1 MIGKQIMDAGEPR
14 APHGRLWELLM
25 RYMALGVALSL
36 LVAVTGSAGTAGVSL
51 PNDPRAK
58 ALVETGREL
67 LGRGDIDGATD
78 SFEAA
83 LAVDPGNPSTY
94 LALGDAARAAGMQG
108 KAIHYYREALERDP
122 NNLAALAGEG
132 GAMAEKGAIEKA
144 KGNLARLEGLCGRTC
159 PEAQNLAG
167 VIAKGP
173 VARVVSADAVKPEPK
188 VEAN

>member
-1 MIGKQIMDAGEPR
+1 
-14 APHGRLWELLM
+14 M
-25 RYMALGVALSL
+25 RYMPLGVALSL
-36 LVAVTGSAGTAGVSL
+36 LVLVTGSAGTAGVSL

>member
-1 MIGKQIMDAGEPR
+1 MIGKLIMDAGGPR

-25 RYMALGVALSL
+25 RYLPMGIALSL
-36 LVAVTGSAGTAGVSL
+36 LVAVTGSAGTAGVSVL
-51 PNDPRAK
+51 TDPRAK
-58 ALVETGREL
+58 ALVETGREQ
-67 LGRGDIDGATD
+67 LGRGDIDAATD

-83 LAVDPGNPSTY
+83 LAVDPGNPATF

-122 NNLAALAGEG
+122 NNLAALSGEG
-132 GAMAEKGAIEKA
+132 GAMAEKGALEKA
-144 KGNLARLEGLCGRTC
+144 KGNLARLEGLCGRNC

-173 VARVVSADAVKPEPK
+173 IAKVVSADAVKPDPA
-188 VEAN
+188 VEEN

>member
-1 MIGKQIMDAGEPR
+1 MIGNRIMDAGGPR

-25 RYMALGVALSL
+25 RYMPLGVALSL
-36 LVAVTGSAGTAGVSL
+36 LVLVTGSAGTAGVSL
-51 PNDPRAK
+51 PTDPRAK
-58 ALVETGREL
+58 ALVETGRDL
-67 LGRGDIDGATD
+67 LGRGDIEAATD

-83 LAVDPGNPSTY
+83 LAVDPGNPTTF

-122 NNLAALAGEG
+122 NNLAALSGEG
-132 GAMAEKGAIEKA
+132 GAMAEKGALDKA

-159 PEAQNLAG
+159 PEAQNLAN

-173 VARVVSADAVKPEPK
+173 IARVVSADAVKPDPT
-188 VEAN
+188 VEDN

>member
-1 MIGKQIMDAGEPR
+1 MEAGGSR

-25 RYMALGVALSL
+25 RYMPLAMALSV
-36 LVAVTGSAGTAGVSL
+36 LVLVTGSAGTAGVSI
-51 PNDPRAK
+51 PTDPRARS
-58 ALVETGREL
+58 LVEAGRSL
-67 LGRGDIDGATD
+67 LVQGDVTGATD

-83 LAVDPGNPSTY
+83 LAIDPGNPDTY

-108 KAIHYYREALERDP
+108 KAIHYYRDALERDP

-132 GAMAEKGAIEKA
+132 GAMAEKGALDKA

-159 PEAQNLAG
+159 PEAQSLAS

-173 VARVVSADAVKPEPK
+173 VARVVSADAVKPEPE

>member
-1 MIGKQIMDAGEPR
+1 MIGKQIMDAGGPR

-25 RYMALGVALSL
+25 RYLPLGVALSL
-36 LVAVTGSAGTAGVSL
+36 LVLVTGSAGTAGVSL
-51 PNDPRAK
+51 PTDPRAK

-67 LGRGDIDGATD
+67 LGRGDIDAATD

-83 LAVDPGNPSTY
+83 LAVDPGNPTTF

-122 NNLAALAGEG
+122 NNLAALSGEG

-159 PEAQNLAG
+159 PEAQNLAS

-173 VARVVSADAVKPEPK
+173 IARVVSADAVKPDPA
-188 VEAN
+188 VEDN